1 MPNSYRIGELL
12 KGHCA
17 LFFTNRNPEEVKDVF
32 QKLEEAEYATGGTI
46 AEKTIILNLSVVHR
60 VFFLKLCEIF
70 FFVYIFPACSTFT
83 TISWYQIAGKQR
95 F

>member
-46 AEKTIILNLSVVHR
+46 AEKTIILNKG
-60 VFFLKLCEIF
+60 FDALK
-70 FFVYIFPACSTFT
+70 
-83 TISWYQIAGKQR
+83 
-95 F
+95 